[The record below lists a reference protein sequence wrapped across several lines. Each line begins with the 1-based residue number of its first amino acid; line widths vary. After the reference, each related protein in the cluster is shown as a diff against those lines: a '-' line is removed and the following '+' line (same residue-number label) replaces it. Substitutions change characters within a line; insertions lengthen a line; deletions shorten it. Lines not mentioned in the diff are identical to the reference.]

1 MDNVRSYGSFVAGNE
16 LPADNWTYCLRAS
29 SLLDDVLGQLT
40 LKRDLER
47 GRRDDGAA
55 HPSVVARCALA
66 DEQTAQQ
73 ALAAAAAAAPVWVAM
88 APGVRADLMRR
99 LHEELARY
107 HDEIVSVL
115 VDEGHPRALAQWEL
129 AGALQGSSPETVGY
143 CLDQM
148 HREYR
153 DPHRRLLLVRKPDG
167 VVALSPPQN
176 AAAINSLLGVP
187 MIAAGN
193 TLVVKAPRST
203 PYGVMFVLREIVAPL
218 LDEVG
223 APPGTLNV
231 VCGHP
236 GRILRQWLESPLV
249 DDIVY
254 FGSSET
260 GIPLGQEA
268 VQLGK
273 KPILELAGN
282 DGCVVWHDADLDR
295 AAEALTESFY
305 GSGQICMVPNYVV
318 AHPDIADRLLD
329 RLLSLVS
336 KIRPGY
342 PEDPDTILSPVLKT
356 DQFFQFVAQ
365 ASAAGAR
372 VLTGGRRMEVDGS
385 VSGTGIFVEPTVLRV
400 DGLDGAR
407 EVWAVARET
416 FFPLLP
422 VVVPE
427 PATGDRLVDDVITFL
442 NGNDY
447 GLRNSVWTSDET
459 TIARFATR
467 VTNGGLLK
475 INDSHIGFAP
485 YLATHGGGGLTGG
498 PFGEANHPMLR
509 TSHLQGIS
517 IGTGVQ
523 PRRAVFASAGHNQRA
538 GAEARAGAGAAS

>member
-1 MDNVRSYGSFVAGNE
+1 
-16 LPADNWTYCLRAS
+16 
-29 SLLDDVLGQLT
+29 VLAQLT

-66 DEQTAQQ
+66 DDQTVQQ
-73 ALAAAAAAAPVWVAM
+73 ALAAAAAAAPVWAAM

-99 LHEELARY
+99 LHEELARR

-115 VDEGHPRALAQWEL
+115 VDEGHPRALAEWEL
-129 AGALQGSSPETVGY
+129 AGCLQGASQETVGY

-176 AAAINSLLGVP
+176 AAAVNSLLGVP
-187 MIAAGN
+187 VIAAGN

-218 LDEVG
+218 LAEVG
-223 APPGTLNV
+223 APPGVLNV

-249 DDIVY
+249 DDIFY
-254 FGSSET
+254 FGSSEI
-260 GIPLGQEA
+260 GIPLGREA
-268 VQLGK
+268 VAAGK

-295 AAEALTESFY
+295 AAEMLTESFY

-329 RLLSLVS
+329 RLLSLVN

-356 DQFFQFVAQ
+356 DQFFQYVDQ
-365 ASAAGAR
+365 ALAVGAR
-372 VLTGGRRMEVDGS
+372 LLAGGHRMEVDGS
-385 VSGTGIFVEPTVLRV
+385 ASGTGIFVEPTVLRV

-407 EVWAVARET
+407 QVWAVARET

-427 PATGDRLVDDVITFL
+427 PVPGD
-442 NGNDY
+442 GC
-447 GLRNSVWTSDET
+447 ST
-459 TIARFATR
+459 T
-467 VTNGGLLK
+467 
-475 INDSHIGFAP
+475 
-485 YLATHGGGGLTGG
+485 
-498 PFGEANHPMLR
+498 
-509 TSHLQGIS
+509 
-517 IGTGVQ
+517 
-523 PRRAVFASAGHNQRA
+523 
-538 GAEARAGAGAAS
+538 